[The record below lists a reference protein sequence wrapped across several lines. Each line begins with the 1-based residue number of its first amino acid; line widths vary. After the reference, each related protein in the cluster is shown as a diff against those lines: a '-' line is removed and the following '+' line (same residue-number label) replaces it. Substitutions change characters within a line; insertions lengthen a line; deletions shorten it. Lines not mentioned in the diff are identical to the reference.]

1 MSDYDK
7 MQVNRCPALGVTTVN
22 RNETGEPM
30 NAHEQAKAMMMQ
42 APESLPP
49 KVQTDDEIVEE
60 RAQAQFAKI
69 LEQKREHELAE
80 RITARIHELAQ
91 RAGLKPQSDDE
102 VLRFMS
108 EQKADNMKRQH
119 IERLAEKK
127 AEVIHSNWLA
137 GTRKKSK

>member
-1 MSDYDK
+1 
-7 MQVNRCPALGVTTVN
+7 MQVNRCPPLGVTTVN

-30 NAHEQAKAMMMQ
+30 NAHEHTKAMMLQ
-42 APESLPP
+42 DPESLPLP

-69 LEQKREHELAE
+69 MEQKREHELTE
-80 RITARIHELAQ
+80 RITKRIHDLAQ
-91 RAGLKPQSDDE
+91 AAGLKPQSDDE

-137 GTRKKSK
+137 GTRKKTK